1 MTDVN
6 RLLEEF
12 IAEDRTGGVADPSAY
27 LARVSGVDRAELA
40 ALIDGY
46 LARAPRRAFDR
57 AAFEAS
63 PARAGRGRFVGGL
76 VGHLA
81 GSAAAAARPRSLA
94 AGGAGVRLAA
104 ELGVAGR
111 EAKVAGYYHAM
122 EQGTLPAAGVSDRVL
137 EALGRIVGESAA
149 VLRAAGAALTLR
161 RRLRRAAAR
170 RSRGSPRRPRS
181 SWPRRRPRGAR
192 WSRVRSA
199 TRSTSCSRDATVK
212 QLGREVV
219 GRGARALG

>member
-12 IAEDRTGGVADPSAY
+12 IAEDRAGGVADPSEY

-63 PARAGRGRFVGGL
+63 PARAV
-76 VGHLA
+76 VASLA
-81 GSAAAAARPRSLA
+81 GSSGTWPALLPRLRDRARLRC
-94 AGGAGVRLAA
+94 A
-104 ELGVAGR
+104 ELVARLTSDLGVGGR
-111 EAKVAGYYHAM
+111 EAKVAAYYHAM
-122 EQGTLPAAGVSDRVL
+122 EQGTLPASGVSDRVL

-149 VLRAAGAALTLR
+149 VLRAAGAATTPPAAEPGTAFAR
-161 RRLRRAAAR
+161 VAAPAPEFMAAPAAAAPAGR
-170 RSRGSPRRPRS
+170 AERDEVDDLFSGRS
-181 SWPRRRPRGAR
+181 
-192 WSRVRSA
+192 
-199 TRSTSCSRDATVK
+199 D
-212 QLGREVV
+212 
-219 GRGARALG
+219 